1 MRSTGGAGDV
11 ELGTVK
17 HVNMV
22 ALNGDGMNAD
32 IKAAFEERKAN
43 YANLRYDASVK
54 DVGCGEVACSIIT
67 VLFSLA
73 DASRQLLIHLT
84 DATHCGDPSS
94 IKSNPSYL
102 EARFVTIALRKVT
115 ITLRGLVVLI
125 LVIYD

>member
-54 DVGCGEVACSIIT
+54 RCRMWRSCM
-67 VLFSLA
+67 FNY
-73 DASRQLLIHLT
+73 
-84 DATHCGDPSS
+84 HCA
-94 IKSNPSYL
+94 I
-102 EARFVTIALRKVT
+102 
-115 ITLRGLVVLI
+115 
-125 LVIYD
+125 